1 MLRGRRIW
9 ILTFLFV
16 LNMINYLDRIALS
29 VSGKS
34 IAHEFG
40 LSSIQLGYLFSSFL
54 WLYVV
59 CLIPMGVLVDRL
71 GTRTINAA
79 GIAIWSAATIV
90 TGAATGFSALLF
102 SRLVMGIGESTTYPA
117 AGRVLREW
125 MPAHERG
132 TAATVFNSGAYFGP
146 AVGAIVLSALV
157 AAAGWRMAFYLC
169 GGLGFVWLVAW
180 LFVYRLPERASWLA
194 RPEREMI
201 LRERNAVAGAPG
213 ASGAAAAAPDTPA
226 LGLGGLLAW
235 PTLWALMLTQGCAV
249 YTQYLFLTWLPSYL
263 QTQKGMTML
272 KSGTLMALP
281 FFGAVVLAVLLGLLS
296 DRLLKRRTERR
307 SRRRTMVAG
316 TMLCSAVILA
326 APAISNVYVILV
338 LIMIALTG
346 VSTAVALNIALLSD
360 LLDSAADI
368 GRATAVLIFGGN
380 VFGLLAPIVTGY
392 VIAATHDYEMAFAL
406 AGALLVVGCAS
417 CLLFARNT
425 TRYSAA
431 RAV

>member
-1 MLRGRRIW
+1 
-9 ILTFLFV
+9 
-16 LNMINYLDRIALS
+16 MINYLDRIALS

-79 GIAIWSAATIV
+79 GIALWSAATIV
-90 TGAATGFSALLF
+90 TGAATGFGALLA

-132 TAATVFNSGAYFGP
+132 IAATVFNSGAYFGP

-194 RPEREMI
+194 RPERDMI
-201 LRERNAVAGAPG
+201 LRERNAVAGAPANAG
-213 ASGAAAAAPDTPA
+213 KAAAAPDAPA
-226 LGLGGLLAW
+226 LGLAGLLAW

-263 QTQKGMTML
+263 QAQKGMTML

-296 DRLLKRRTERR
+296 DRLLKGRTERR

-392 VIAATHDYEMAFAL
+392 VIAETHDYEMAFAL
-406 AGALLVVGCAS
+406 AGALLVIGCAS

-425 TRYSAA
+425 TGYSAA
-431 RAV
+431 RAA